1 MARFDFE
8 GLDEV
13 LASMKR
19 HGELTGAVA
28 DKMIAAGAEIVK
40 ESWQESA
47 RRHGHL
53 DTHDMINSIG
63 YKPSKRSG
71 DVRSVDIFPQ
81 GKDRKGVRNA
91 EKAFILHYGSSS
103 IKGSHWVDEAED
115 IAEER
120 VVQTFERIWD
130 EHLKGI

>member
-1 MARFDFE
+1 MARFDFT

-19 HGELTGAVA
+19 HGELTGPVA
-28 DKMIAAGAEIVK
+28 DKMIEAGAEIVK
-40 ESWQESA
+40 ESWRESA
-47 RRHGHL
+47 TKHGHL

-63 YKPSKRSG
+63 YNPTKRSG
-71 DVRSVDIFPQ
+71 NVRSVDIFPQ

-130 EHLKGI
+130 EHLKGM

>member
-1 MARFDFE
+1 MARFDFT

-19 HGELTGAVA
+19 HGELAGPVA

-47 RRHGHL
+47 RRHGHI
-53 DTHDMINSIG
+53 DTHDMVNSIG
-63 YKPSKRSG
+63 YKPTRRSG

-103 IKGSHWVDEAED
+103 IKGSHWVDDAED

-130 EHLKGI
+130 EHLKGM

>member
-1 MARFDFE
+1 MARIDYQ

-47 RRHGHL
+47 RRHGHI

-71 DVRSVDIFPQ
+71 DIRSVDIFPQ

>member
-19 HGELTGAVA
+19 HGELTGPVA

-53 DTHDMINSIG
+53 DTHDMVNSIG
-63 YKPSKRSG
+63 YKPTKRSG